1 MIETILISII
11 SSGIISTI
19 ISILFDWKSEVK
31 KERTLKYY
39 SLQFEKYNELWSEL
53 VELQIIANELW
64 EKAQMQKMIKFKRQ
78 LDKTK
83 NIIKKNSLI
92 IEESDYKKLFN
103 ILNSFESYKV
113 GKENLIQSR
122 KLLQNNDDEIIQN
135 NKKLKKEYDKLL
147 EKINKNLRS
156 QLKVI

>member
-1 MIETILISII
+1 MIETIFTSII

-19 ISILFDWKSEVK
+19 ISMLFNWKSEVK
-31 KERTLKYY
+31 RERALKYY
-39 SLQFEKYNELWSEL
+39 SLQFEKYNQLWSEL

-64 EKAQMQKMIKFKRQ
+64 EKAQMLKMRDFIKQ

-83 NIIKKNSLI
+83 NVIKKNSLI
-92 IEESDYKKLFN
+92 IEESDYKKLFDV
-103 ILNSFESYKV
+103 LNSFETYKV

-147 EKINKNLRS
+147 EKINKDLRN